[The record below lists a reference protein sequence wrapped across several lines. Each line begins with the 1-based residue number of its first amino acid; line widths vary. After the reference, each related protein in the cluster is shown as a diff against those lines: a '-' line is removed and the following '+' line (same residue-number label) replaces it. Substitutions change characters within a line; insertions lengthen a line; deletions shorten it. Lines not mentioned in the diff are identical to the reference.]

1 MKKVL
6 CKFFGNEKV
15 AKWLG
20 VSVGKNCRILTN
32 KFGSEP
38 WLITIGDNV
47 TVSFD
52 VVFINH
58 DGVGWLLRDAVG
70 RRYKYSKIKV
80 GNNCFIGAH
89 SIILP
94 GVSIG
99 NNCVV
104 GAGSVLTK
112 SVPDGCVVA
121 GNPARYITTYDELMA
136 RVKLWPSENDISG
149 DSYKDRVAS
158 IIDDDFRSE
167 IK

>member
-1 MKKVL
+1 MKKIL
-6 CKFFGNEKV
+6 CKVFGNEKV
-15 AKWLG
+15 ARWLG
-20 VSVGKNCRILTN
+20 VSIGKNCRILTT

-58 DGVGWLLRDAVG
+58 DGVGWLFKDENG
-70 RRYKYSKIKV
+70 RRYKYSKIRV
-80 GNNCFIGAH
+80 GDNCFIGAQ

-94 GVSIG
+94 GVCIG
-99 NNCVV
+99 NNCVI

-136 RVKLWPSENDISG
+136 RIKSWPSESYISG
-149 DSYKDRVAS
+149 EKYRSRVSS
-158 IIDDDFRSE
+158 ILDDNFRPE